1 MTKFVDLWHY
11 CSLGLLVQFNY
22 FMIPFKCDSDNFNQ
36 YSQFIIL
43 FEFNI
48 CFKDVSEQSYK

>member
-48 CFKDVSEQSYK
+48 CFKDVSE